1 MKQIERLN
9 QQTRPSSDSM
19 SSKMMSDMSSRMMS
33 SAASNGSREIK
44 ISSLINQMSQSE
56 VANLYR
62 EISARQQQRRQHHQ
76 QQQSSSS
83 GGETLTGGETSQSS
97 TVHAPSGEY
106 SRSVRRASAA

>member
-1 MKQIERLN
+1 MKQIERLS
-9 QQTRPSSDSM
+9 QQTRPS
-19 SSKMMSDMSSRMMS
+19 SDMSSRMMS
-33 SAASNGSREIK
+33 GAASNGSREIK

-62 EISARQQQRRQHHQ
+62 EISARQQQRRHHQ

-83 GGETLTGGETSQSS
+83 GGETGGETSQSS